1 MMGHGAI
8 GVAALLSTAA
18 VGYLVCVKA
27 NSEKKGS
34 GMRSVGLL
42 LGAVIII
49 LGLLG
54 TASIIAKA
62 KHCPLANKF
71 MCSKDMKMK
80 CGACAGQTGVPH
92 VCEKK

>member
-18 VGYLVCVKA
+18 VGYIVCVKA
-27 NSEKKGS
+27 NAEKKGS
-34 GMRSVGLL
+34 AMRSVGLL

-49 LGLLG
+49 VGLLG
-54 TASIIAKA
+54 TACIIAKS
-62 KHCPLANKF
+62 KHCPMTKKF
-71 MCSKDMKMK
+71 MYSKDMKMK

-92 VCEKK
+92 ICEKK